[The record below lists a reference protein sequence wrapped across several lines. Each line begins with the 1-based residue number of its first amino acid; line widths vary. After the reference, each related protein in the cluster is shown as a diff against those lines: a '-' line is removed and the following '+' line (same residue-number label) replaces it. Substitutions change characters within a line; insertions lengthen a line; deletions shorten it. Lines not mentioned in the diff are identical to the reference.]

1 MATARRNG
9 KRPEFRAPRES
20 CAILLT
26 FRLMASTGSYQ
37 IHTQE
42 RGPHWISWVTRGTE
56 TKPDNAVVLI
66 AANQAEAEE
75 RARLWIEKLAKR
87 G

>member
-1 MATARRNG
+1 MVTARRNG
-9 KRPEFRAPRES
+9 KRPEFRVPRES

-26 FRLMASTGSYQ
+26 FRSMATTGSYQ

-42 RGPHWISWVTRGTE
+42 RGPHWISWVTRGGD

-66 AANQAEAEE
+66 AANQAEAEQ